1 MRVSAE
7 LGLERIDDLER
18 VELEEIGQLEWLK
31 PVQKAKLL
39 KLCRLMS
46 ADSETSV

>member
-1 MRVSAE
+1 MAFK
-7 LGLERIDDLER
+7 LTYFL
-18 VELEEIGQLEWLK
+18 LEEIGQLEWLK